1 MARWLLLTH
10 QLPSEPSKIRVKVW
24 KKLQF
29 LGAVPIK
36 NSVYVLPNRTGTRE
50 DFEWLRKDIVRM
62 KGEASVF
69 LADSVTGTDDKDI
82 IKAFQETR
90 AKDFDLFIHTSQDLV
105 DSLLSA
111 LQGGHLDK
119 RRLDQ
124 LEKAWTA
131 QKAEWERL
139 EKIDF
144 FDAPNRRTA
153 GALVIRAQNLFQGAK
168 ALSSKENPEPP
179 HPLEK
184 GNLKQR
190 LWVTRASPHI
200 DRLACAWLI
209 RRFIDPP
216 ARFKF
221 VTEPYRPKSSRE
233 IRFDMAEGEFTHFGG
248 WCSFE
253 TFLHRL
259 NLKDPALGAMG
270 EIVHDIDLKDK
281 KFNRLEA
288 SGISHAIRGLCR
300 LHKGDLKRLEA
311 GIEFFDAIYA
321 AIEEKP

>member
-69 LADSVTGTDDKDI
+69 LADSVTGTDDKDM
-82 IKAFQETR
+82 IKAFQDTR

-233 IRFDMAEGEFTHFGG
+233 IRFDMAEGEFTHF
-248 WCSFE
+248 
-253 TFLHRL
+253 
-259 NLKDPALGAMG
+259 
-270 EIVHDIDLKDK
+270 
-281 KFNRLEA
+281 
-288 SGISHAIRGLCR
+288 
-300 LHKGDLKRLEA
+300 
-311 GIEFFDAIYA
+311 
-321 AIEEKP
+321 